1 MDPPL
6 CANGCGFYGSEK
18 NRNLCS
24 KCYDNFLKQELINKT
39 KGISYI
45 VTRPQ
50 QYPVLCANGRGF
62 DGVVEKN
69 NMCTACYKDDH
80 DDISDK
86 QSATAHGDSRSGRSR
101 CKNCNKKVGLIG
113 GFKCR
118 CGEIFCPR
126 HRLPEEH
133 ACNVDYKSAGRDVLA
148 KQNPVCK
155 ADKLEWRL

>member
-6 CANGCGFYGSEK
+6 CANGCGFYGTEK
-18 NRNLCS
+18 NQNLCS
-24 KCYDNFLKQELINKT
+24 KCYENFLKLIDKT
-39 KGISYI
+39 KAIKNI
-45 VTRPQ
+45 VTRPRQ
-50 QYPVLCANGRGF
+50 HSVLCANGCGF
-62 DGVVEKN
+62 DGVAEKN
-69 NMCTACYKDDH
+69 NMCSACYKDDH

-86 QSATAHGDSRSGRSR
+86 QSAAEHADSCSGRNR
-101 CKNCNKKVGLIG
+101 CKSCNKKVGLASH
-113 GFKCR
+113 FKCR

-148 KQNPVCK
+148 KKNPVCK